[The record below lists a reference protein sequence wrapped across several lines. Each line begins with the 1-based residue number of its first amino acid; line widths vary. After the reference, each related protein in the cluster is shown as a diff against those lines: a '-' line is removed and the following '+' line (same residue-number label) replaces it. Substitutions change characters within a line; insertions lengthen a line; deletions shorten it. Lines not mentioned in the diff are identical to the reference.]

1 MGPDEP
7 AVPSD
12 YRAPAVGG
20 PLAAADGS
28 GAGVAATLG
37 AVGSRRSVPKL
48 LAEVSNGEHAPA
60 PRSAVVREA
69 ERRLA
74 DVVDEVARRQ
84 RIDRRTF
91 LRSSAGAA
99 ATLVVLAA
107 CADEERRATGPTS
120 TSGGTEP
127 LGTFAVPPSAV
138 TDPEEAT
145 TTLAPSP
152 GEVIVDVQTHFLDPD
167 ELGFGAGFPQ
177 AECDDDA
184 SRCFTI
190 DRWADLV
197 LGSSDTSIAV
207 LSAVPV
213 VDDPRPMSIEKM
225 AEARRLADALCGDG
239 RVLLQGEAFPQIGE
253 LGAALDGMSELA
265 ATYPIVAW
273 KTYTHIGAGYSL
285 TDPVGE
291 AFLGR
296 VAELAAA
303 GVGPPV
309 VCVHKGF
316 GADPADV
323 GPAARAHPELTF
335 CIYHSGYEPGPP
347 FEGAYADDGP
357 GVDRLIQSL
366 RDAGIGPGGNVY
378 AELGSTWFL
387 ALREP
392 DEATHVLGKVLTAFG
407 PERVLWGTDSIWYG
421 SPQDQIDAFRTFTIG
436 EEAQERFGYPA
447 LTDDVKRA
455 VLGGN
460 AAALHGLDL
469 AAVAAPCRFTAEE
482 RAAARE
488 EALGR
493 LGPLADVAL
502 GPTTAA
508 DAERVFRLGH
518 PWAS

>member
-1 MGPDEP
+1 
-7 AVPSD
+7 
-12 YRAPAVGG
+12 
-20 PLAAADGS
+20 
-28 GAGVAATLG
+28 
-37 AVGSRRSVPKL
+37 
-48 LAEVSNGEHAPA
+48 
-60 PRSAVVREA
+60 VVREA

-74 DVVDEVARRQ
+74 HVVDEVARRH

-107 CADEERRATGPTS
+107 CADEQRRASSTTS
-120 TSGGTEP
+120 TTSTTSSSGTTGTTRSSEP

-145 TTLAPSP
+145 TTLAPFD
-152 GEVIVDVQTHFLDPD
+152 GEVVVDVQTHFLDPD

-177 AECDDDA
+177 AACGDDE
-184 SRCFTI
+184 SLCFTI

-197 LGSSDTSIAV
+197 LGSSDTSVAV

-213 VDDPRPMSIEKM
+213 VDDPSPMSIERM

-239 RVLLQGEAFPQIGE
+239 RVLLQGEAFPQVGE
-253 LGAALDGMSELA
+253 LAAALDGMSALA
-265 ATYPIVAW
+265 EAYPIVAW

-296 VAELAAA
+296 VAELASS

-335 CIYHSGYEPGPP
+335 CVYHSGYEPGAPA
-347 FEGAYADDGP
+347 EVAYADDGP
-357 GVDRLIQSL
+357 GVDRLVRSL

-387 ALREP
+387 ALRDP
-392 DEATHVLGKVLTAFG
+392 DEATHVLGKLLTAFG
-407 PERVLWGTDSIWYG
+407 PERILWGTDSIWYG
-421 SPQDQIDAFRTFTIG
+421 SPQDQIQAFRTFTIG
-436 EEAQERFGYPA
+436 TEAQERFGYPA
-447 LTDDVKRA
+447 LTDDAKRA
-455 VLGGN
+455 ILGAN
-460 AAALHGLDL
+460 AAALHGVDL

-482 RAAARE
+482 RDAARQD
-488 EALGR
+488 ALGR

-508 DAERVFRLGH
+508 GAERAFRSGH
-518 PWAS
+518 PWFS

>member
-1 MGPDEP
+1 
-7 AVPSD
+7 
-12 YRAPAVGG
+12 
-20 PLAAADGS
+20 
-28 GAGVAATLG
+28 
-37 AVGSRRSVPKL
+37 VPKL
-48 LAEVSNGEHAPA
+48 LAPVSNGEHPPT

-74 DVVDEVARRQ
+74 DVVDEVARGH
-84 RIDRRTF
+84 RIDRRAF

-107 CADEERRATGPTS
+107 CADEERRASSTTSTAGTSS
-120 TSGGTEP
+120 TSGTSGTTGP
-127 LGTFAVPPSAV
+127 LGTFSVPPSAV

-145 TTLAPSP
+145 TTLAPFE
-152 GEVIVDVQTHFLDPD
+152 GEVVVDVQTHFLDAD

-177 AECDDDA
+177 SDCGDDP
-184 SRCFTI
+184 SLCFTI

-207 LSAVPV
+207 LSALPI

-239 RVLLQGEAFPQIGE
+239 RVLLQGEAFPQVGE
-253 LGAALDGMSELA
+253 LAEALDGMSELA
-265 ATYPIVAW
+265 AAYPIVAW
-273 KTYTHIGAGYSL
+273 KTYTHIASGYSL

-296 VAELAAA
+296 VSELAAA

-335 CIYHSGYEPGPP
+335 CVYHSGYEPNGPA
-347 FEGAYADDGP
+347 EGPYADDGP
-357 GVDRLIQSL
+357 GVDRLITSL
-366 RDAGIGPGGNVY
+366 RGAGIGPGNNVY
-378 AELGSTWFL
+378 AELGSTWFY
-387 ALREP
+387 ALRDP
-392 DEATHVLGKVLTAFG
+392 DAATHVIGKLLTAFG

-421 SPQDQIDAFRTFTIG
+421 SPQDQIQAFRTFTISA
-436 EEAQERFGYPA
+436 EAQDLFGYPE
-447 LTDDVKRA
+447 LTQETKRA
-455 VLGGN
+455 ILGAN
-460 AAALHGLDL
+460 AAALHGVDL
-469 AAVAAPCRFTAEE
+469 ATVAAPCRFTAEE
-482 RAAARE
+482 REAARE

-508 DAERVFRLGH
+508 GAARAFRSGH
-518 PWAS
+518 PWFS